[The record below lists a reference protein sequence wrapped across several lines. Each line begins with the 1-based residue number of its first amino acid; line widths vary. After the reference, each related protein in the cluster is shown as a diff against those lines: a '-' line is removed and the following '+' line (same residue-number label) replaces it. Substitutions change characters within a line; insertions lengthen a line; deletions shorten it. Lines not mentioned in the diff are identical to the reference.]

1 MKNLWSKEDLANFEN
16 SEVFVELEKRV
27 LANILRADIL
37 SKKISN
43 ANLEGMAEGAAK
55 ATEAVKD
62 LGDEIGKVKNLMNSA
77 EDGSAEEESD
87 EDHAEDALE
96 DEIVSDLR
104 SMAKLAVEKGDFKLA
119 YKIERTID
127 EILETE
133 VPCE

>member
-37 SKKISN
+37 YKKISN
-43 ANLEGMAEGAAK
+43 ANLEGMADGASK
-55 ATEAVKD
+55 ATEAVKN
-62 LGDEIGKVKNLMNSA
+62 LGDEIGKVKSLMNSA
-77 EDGSAEEESD
+77 EDGSEEASKEEVS
-87 EDHAEDALE
+87 EDALE
-96 DEIVSDLR
+96 EEIVNDLK

-127 EILETE
+127 EILETQ